1 MTNLIISCLI
11 ISLFSIS
18 SFHSLSPLGR
28 QSSADTARAS
38 LVDRRLTLII
48 YHLTRNV
55 KNNLHI
61 LQKTSFFYNI
71 NVSPSIITLTATNSR
86 ETLHLVRVNSVD
98 ISSYS
103 VLLFYHPSR
112 FVMCS
117 PWGQLVLIL
126 ILIFL
131 DRLRIIDEPHSLEN
145 TPKCVQISLSPI
157 QNTRF
162 LQQTMD
168 AWGVMGLRGDFDDG
182 THIDALKCDVIKL
195 LMECKLLRN
204 VNRRNSIIRYTLT
217 VIKLQRLC
225 NSNRVIFSIQRSL
238 NLEL

>member
-48 YHLTRNV
+48 NNLTKNV
-55 KNNLHI
+55 KMI
-61 LQKTSFFYNI
+61 YIFCRKTLF
-71 NVSPSIITLTATNSR
+71 SIITLTATNSR

-145 TPKCVQISLSPI
+145 TPKCVQISFSPI

-168 AWGVMGLRGDFDDG
+168 AWGVMGLWGDFDDG

-195 LMECKLLRN
+195 LVECKFGN

-217 VIKLQRLC
+217 VVNLQRLC
-225 NSNRVIFSIQRSL
+225 NSNRVLFSIQLSL
-238 NLEL
+238 ILEK

>member
-1 MTNLIISCLI
+1 M
-11 ISLFSIS
+11 
-18 SFHSLSPLGR
+18 
-28 QSSADTARAS
+28 Q
-38 LVDRRLTLII
+38 
-48 YHLTRNV
+48 
-55 KNNLHI
+55 KN
-61 LQKTSFFYNI
+61 SFFYNI

-145 TPKCVQISLSPI
+145 TPKCVQISFSPI

-168 AWGVMGLRGDFDDG
+168 AWGVMGLWGDFDDG

-195 LMECKLLRN
+195 LVECKLFGN

-217 VIKLQRLC
+217 VVNLQRLC
-225 NSNRVIFSIQRSL
+225 NSNRVIF
-238 NLEL
+238 

>member
-1 MTNLIISCLI
+1 M
-11 ISLFSIS
+11 
-18 SFHSLSPLGR
+18 
-28 QSSADTARAS
+28 
-38 LVDRRLTLII
+38 
-48 YHLTRNV
+48 
-55 KNNLHI
+55 
-61 LQKTSFFYNI
+61 QKTSFFYNI

-145 TPKCVQISLSPI
+145 TPKCVQISFSPI

-168 AWGVMGLRGDFDDG
+168 AWGVMGLWADFDDG

-195 LMECKLLRN
+195 LVECKLFGN

-217 VIKLQRLC
+217 VVNLQRLC
-225 NSNRVIFSIQRSL
+225 NSNRVIFSIQLSL
-238 NLEL
+238 ILE

>member
-18 SFHSLSPLGR
+18 NFHSLSSLGR
-28 QSSADTARAS
+28 QSSTDTA
-38 LVDRRLTLII
+38 LVGRQGINFHYIPSYEECKQKIT
-48 YHLTRNV
+48 YFAE
-55 KNNLHI
+55 NL
-61 LQKTSFFYNI
+61 FFYNI
-71 NVSPSIITLTATNSR
+71 NVSSSIITPTASSSR

-117 PWGQLVLIL
+117 PWGQQVLIL

-131 DRLRIIDEPHSLEN
+131 DRQGIIDEPHSLEN
-145 TPKCVQISLSPI
+145 TPKCVQISFSPI

-168 AWGVMGLRGDFDDG
+168 AWGVMGLWGDFDDG

-195 LMECKLLRN
+195 LMECKLFGD
-204 VNRRNSIIRYTLT
+204 VNRRNSIINNTSSYSVS
-217 VIKLQRLC
+217 VIPP
-225 NSNRVIFSIQRSL
+225 NRVIFSIQLRL
-238 NLEL
+238 ILEW

>member
-18 SFHSLSPLGR
+18 SFHSLSSLDR
-28 QSSADTARAS
+28 QSSTDPALVGRHGINFS
-38 LVDRRLTLII
+38 LYTILRGMQKLFTYFAENLFFLHIHV
-48 YHLTRNV
+48 NV
-55 KNNLHI
+55 KL
-61 LQKTSFFYNI
+61 
-71 NVSPSIITLTATNSR
+71 SPTIYIITPTASNSR

-98 ISSYS
+98 FSSYS

-117 PWGQLVLIL
+117 PWGQQVLIL

-131 DRLRIIDEPHSLEN
+131 DRQGIIDEPHSLEN
-145 TPKCVQISLSPI
+145 APKCVQISFSPI

-168 AWGVMGLRGDFDDG
+168 AWGVMGLWGDFDDG

-195 LMECKLLRN
+195 LMECKLLGN
-204 VNRRNSIIRYTLT
+204 VNRRNSIIH
-217 VIKLQRLC
+217 
-225 NSNRVIFSIQRSL
+225 NSLSCSVFIIPPNRAISQYSL
-238 NLEL
+238 NWA